1 MSEVIPIILY
11 IVMGLIVLVLVAG
24 MASMWKGGSFN
35 KRFGNKLMRSRVAL
49 QALAVLLLA
58 LMFFVFQSSD

>member
-11 IVMGLIVLVLVAG
+11 VVMGLIVLVLIAG
-24 MASMWKGGSFN
+24 IVSMWKGGPFN